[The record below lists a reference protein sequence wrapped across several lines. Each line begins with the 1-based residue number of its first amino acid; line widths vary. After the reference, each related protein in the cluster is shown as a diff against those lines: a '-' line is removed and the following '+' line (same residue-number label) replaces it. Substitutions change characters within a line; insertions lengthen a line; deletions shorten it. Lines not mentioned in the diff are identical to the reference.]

1 MEENQQPAGEAPA
14 GTPPTTS
21 QSLLNA
27 PTPSTNQTSNNTSNQ
42 TPNEPSTNP
51 YPKEDW
57 RHSLPDDI
65 RADESLKVFTD
76 IPALAKS
83 YIHTK
88 KALGSDK
95 VALPT
100 KHSTDEDIQKFYDSL
115 GRPALDKYEVATP
128 KDAKFVSKEAIDKLK
143 PLAHKAGIL
152 PAQLA
157 PILEFHEKE
166 SQAAEL
172 AQQEALKAQISE
184 GFKGLK
190 NEWGKAFDQRGAW
203 AKRLFAEHGS
213 PELSKFLDENPGVGS
228 NAMLIKF
235 AAKVG
240 EMLYKED
247 TVKGGQG
254 GDGLIMDPTQA
265 IQKANNIMADMKHPY
280 NDNSHPNHAAAVREV
295 NELFDTAYPKPLD
308 S

>member
-1 MEENQQPAGEAPA
+1 MEVNQQAAPA
-14 GTPPTTS
+14 AAATPPPTDT
-21 QSLLNA
+21 
-27 PTPSTNQTSNNTSNQ
+27 TPSFLNEPVANQAPPQNATPAAV
-42 TPNEPSTNP
+42 PNENP

-57 RHSLPDDI
+57 RHTLPDDI
-65 RADESLKVFTD
+65 RAEESLKPFNDVA
-76 IPALAKS
+76 ALTKS

-95 VALPT
+95 VPLPS
-100 KHSTDEDIQKFYDSL
+100 KHATEDDYQKFYDSI
-115 GRPALDKYEVATP
+115 GRPPLDKYEVNTP
-128 KDAKFVSKEAIDKLK
+128 KDAKFVTKEALDKLK

-166 SQAAEL
+166 SQAAEAA
-172 AQQEALKAQISE
+172 AQDAIKAQIGE

-240 EMLYKED
+240 ELLYKED
-247 TVKGGQG
+247 TIKGNQG
-254 GDGLIMDPTQA
+254 GDGLIMDPQQA
-265 IQKANNIMADMKHPY
+265 LQKANNIMADGKHPY
-280 NDNSHPNHAAAVREV
+280 NDSSHPNHAAAVREV